1 MSGDSSS
8 DSRDLPPVERRAL
21 GFGDFSELG
30 LAKGSLGLARGMG
43 GDGELFSSAERRCN
57 TSADSLPTA
66 DDGEGKG
73 ADTGDV

>member
-8 DSRDLPPVERRAL
+8 DSRDLPPVERRAI

-43 GDGELFSSAERRCN
+43 GELFSSVERRCK
-57 TSADSLPTA
+57 TSGDSLPTA
-66 DDGEGKG
+66 DDGEGTG